1 MAAIS
6 NIYLLIFLPLISS
19 LSCQILSGKKLTFYW
34 AIFTSTLLFILA
46 LHIFPDVLAY
56 EKISND
62 FQLSLVSI
70 AVEFKLDLLG
80 ISFLILV
87 IFLKII
93 TLFFFRSD
101 VEEFLDD
108 KTSRAFYSVFLLNL
122 FALVGIFTSNNLFNL
137 FFFFEIY
144 AFSFF
149 AVTSISSDLKLL
161 KISFRYFCLS
171 AASSLIILFCF
182 FAIYLIFGEVNFDK
196 MAENFYLLPKK
207 NIWLIEVLFLLLV
220 LAIFVRFF
228 PIWLYFKKLKSSSV
242 IANFFIIDSLFIKT
256 LVGVFLLLKFVYFF
270 FGNNLVFES
279 FNFDLPLILVA
290 ILLIFY
296 SAINLYRQ
304 KHLKLICLYFCLN
317 NLGFMFL
324 AITLQT
330 TESLQALFFYVLSF
344 ALINFFIFIL
354 ASFLKRHFH
363 TSSIQK
369 IWLVRQ
375 SNLALILP
383 LKLIIF
389 FIAAFPLSF
398 LFFGNWYLAYSSFKL
413 GFEAFILV
421 AIIISNFVQVTLAIR
436 LIDAFFSPP
445 RTNEMPALPIK
456 NYYSYLLSF
465 WFLIAG
471 IYVSILFS
479 GLLNS
484 LSLRFASYL
493 FSSTI

>member
-19 LSCQILSGKKLTFYW
+19 LCCQILSGKRPTFYW
-34 AIFTSTLLFILA
+34 TIFTSTLLFILA
-46 LHIFPDVLAY
+46 LRIFPDILAH
-56 EKISND
+56 EKISSD

-80 ISFLILV
+80 ITFLILLL
-87 IFLKII
+87 FLKII

-101 VEEFLDD
+101 VEEFLDN
-108 KTSRAFYSVFLLNL
+108 KSSRAFYSVFLLNL

-196 MAENFYLLPKK
+196 MAENFYLLPKQ
-207 NIWLIEVLFLLLV
+207 NIWLVEVLFLLLA

-228 PIWLYFKKLKSSSV
+228 PIWLYFKKLRSSSV
-242 IANFFIIDSLFIKT
+242 IASFFIVDSLFIKS

-270 FGNNLVFES
+270 FGNHLIFES
-279 FNFDLPLILVA
+279 FNFDLPLILAA

-317 NLGFMFL
+317 NLGFML
-324 AITLQT
+324 AAIALQT
-330 TESLQALFFYVLSF
+330 IESIQALFFYILSF
-344 ALINFFIFIL
+344 ALVNFFIFIF
-354 ASFLKRHFH
+354 ASFLKRYFH

-375 SNLALILP
+375 NHSALTLP
-383 LKLIIF
+383 LKLIVF
-389 FIAAFPLSF
+389 FVAAFPLSF
-398 LFFGNWYLAYSSFKL
+398 LFFGNWYLAFSSFKF
-413 GFEAFILV
+413 GFEAFILI
-421 AIIISNFVQVTLAIR
+421 ALLISNFVHVTIAIR
-436 LIDAFFSPP
+436 LIDSFFSPHP
-445 RTNEMPALPIK
+445 AKEMPVLQTK

-471 IYVSILFS
+471 IYVSILLS
-479 GLLNS
+479 GPLNS